1 MKTSCWIAT
10 ITAALMLAALPAKAQ
25 LPKDPEERKKVIAQ
39 IMTANARQLTWFDR
53 EGKEVGTTGGREL
66 YNQVIISPDRT
77 RIAAIKPDLE
87 KEAVDLWL
95 LDVATGK
102 GPQITF
108 SKSREQVTTPVWS
121 PDGSQIAYVAL
132 RDGSFGIFR
141 RPSTAEGTEELLHKA
156 SAPISLT
163 DWSIDGRFL
172 SFFSTDLGGGAL
184 YALPLSGAGERK
196 PVEMLRSQY
205 QIQAARFSADSRFI
219 SYISNQTGKSEIY
232 VRPVNPTG
240 TGAAPSGGPWQI
252 SDGGTGMASWRKD
265 GKELYYLA
273 ADRSIMAVSV
283 TTSPDFEFGK
293 PKVLFRIPDAIG
305 IGPGTAMVSRD
316 GERVIIAVPP
326 PQLRQL
332 TVFDRTG
339 KVASTVGQPG
349 VYSQP
354 NISPDG
360 KRIVV
365 MRNDLQTG
373 NQDIW
378 TYDLANGQGRAVTN
392 DTPPENAPIWSPDG
406 SKVAYVSTRQS
417 YAGIYRKSWDGAGE
431 EELLFR
437 YTPGAGMVLTD
448 WSSDGKFV
456 TFFTGVLLLV
466 PVANNQPALE
476 RKAIDWLREDY
487 DVIQGRFSPDG
498 KYMAYLSNEK
508 NIERMEV
515 YVRPFDGSKP
525 DAPPSGTPVQVSK
538 NAAIGMVNWRQDGK
552 EMYFMTRDWEVMA
565 VDITTTPT
573 IQVGTP
579 RLLFKL
585 QGPLPGNPSQWK
597 NVSADGERFIFAM
610 PAR

>member
-1 MKTSCWIAT
+1 MKSSYWLAT
-10 ITAALMLAALPAKAQ
+10 ITAALMLAALPAHAQ
-25 LPKDPEERKKVIAQ
+25 LPKDPEERAKVIAQ
-39 IMTANARQLTWFDR
+39 IMAANARQLTFFDR
-53 EGKEVGTTGGREL
+53 QGKEVGTVGAREL
-66 YNQVIISPDRT
+66 YNQVILSPDRT

-87 KEAVDLWL
+87 KETNDLWI
-95 LDVATGK
+95 LDAATGK

-108 SKSREQVTTPVWS
+108 SKSREQATTPVWS
-121 PDGSQIAYVAL
+121 PDGREIAYVAL

-141 RPSTAEGTEELLHKA
+141 KPSSGEGTEELLHKA

-163 DWSIDGRFL
+163 DWSMDGRFL

-184 YALPLSGAGERK
+184 YALPLSSADRK

-205 QIQAARFSADSRFI
+205 QIQAARFSPDSRFI
-219 SYISNQTGKSEIY
+219 SYISNQSGKSEIY
-232 VRPVNPTG
+232 VRPVNPAG
-240 TGAAPSGGPWQI
+240 TGAAPAGGPWQI
-252 SDGGTGMASWRKD
+252 SDGGTGMAFWRRD

-273 ADRSIMAVSV
+273 ADRSIMAVSI
-283 TTSPDFEFGK
+283 TTAPDFEFGK

-305 IGPGTAMVSRD
+305 VGPGSAMISRD

-332 TVFDRTG
+332 TMFDRGG
-339 KVASTVGQPG
+339 KAVSTVGPAG

-354 NISPDG
+354 GFSPDG
-360 KRIVV
+360 KRVVV
-365 MRNDLQTG
+365 MRNDLQTA

-378 TYDLANGQGRAVTN
+378 TYDLATGKGYAVTN

-417 YAGIYRKSWDGAGE
+417 YAGIYRKSWDGTGE

-448 WSSDGKFV
+448 WSPDGKFV
-456 TFFTGVLLLV
+456 TFFTGVLLVV
-466 PVANNQPALE
+466 PVANNQPPLD
-476 RKAIDWLREDY
+476 RKALDWLREDY
-487 DVIQGRFSPDG
+487 DAVQGRFSPDG
-498 KYMAYLSNEK
+498 RNMAYLSNEK

-515 YVRPFDGSKP
+515 YVRPFDGNKP
-525 DAPPSGTPVQVSK
+525 EAPPAGTPVQISK
-538 NAAIGMVNWRQDGK
+538 NGAIGMVNWRQDGK
-552 EMYFMTRDWEVMA
+552 ELYFMTRDWEVMA

-573 IQVGTP
+573 FQAGTP
-579 RLLFKL
+579 RLLFKMN
-585 QGPLPGNPSQWK
+585 GPLPGNPMQWK
-597 NVSADGERFIFAM
+597 NVSSDGERFIFAM